1 MTASVRP
8 RWTGE
13 RQPRADAAGVQGEL
27 GRLDEPCYVVRSASG
42 VATVAGGSTRPG
54 AGHEVLA
61 MVPPLPP
68 GRLGSPDFLR
78 DHGVR
83 AAYMTGAMANGISSE
98 ELVIALA
105 RSGYLSSFGAAGLLP
120 DRIDTAL
127 RRLAREIPGL
137 PFACN
142 LIHSPSELEMERTTV
157 ELLLRH
163 QVRTVEASAF
173 MALTPNIVEYRL
185 AGLRRDRAGRTVAD
199 NRVMA
204 KVSRPEVAE
213 QFLRPAPDAMLNELV
228 ARGRASAEQAVLARS
243 LPVADDI
250 TAEADSGGH
259 TDRRSLTTLAP
270 TLVRLRN
277 RLRAEL
283 RYAQTPRVGAA
294 GGLGTPESVGAA
306 FALGVDYVVTG
317 SVNQACL
324 EAGASTAT
332 KAMLARAGIADV
344 DMAPAAD
351 MFELGVELQV
361 LKTGT
366 LFPMRAQKLYQL
378 YRGHDSMDDLPAAE
392 RHRLETQIFRR
403 PLAAVWDDCVEFFE
417 RRDPAQLERAAGN
430 PKRRM
435 ALVFRWYLGMSSRWS
450 NVGDPDR
457 VMDYQ
462 VWCGPAMGAFNDWT
476 AGTYLA
482 APANRRVADV
492 AHHLMHGAAYLGR
505 SGQLQLAGVRLPAS
519 CLDYRPEP
527 LTAAEPAPVLVGAR

>member
-1 MTASVRP
+1 
-8 RWTGE
+8 
-13 RQPRADAAGVQGEL
+13 
-27 GRLDEPCYVVRSASG
+27 
-42 VATVAGGSTRPG
+42 VATVAGGSVRPG
-54 AGHEVLA
+54 AGHDILA
-61 MVPPLPP
+61 MVPPLPT

-78 DHGVR
+78 EHRVQ
-83 AAYMTGAMANGISSE
+83 AAYMTGAMANGIASE

-105 RSGYLSSFGAAGLLP
+105 RAGYLSSFGAAGLLP
-120 DRIDTAL
+120 DRIEVAL
-127 RRLAREIPGL
+127 NRLAREIPGL
-137 PFACN
+137 PFAVN

-157 ELLLRH
+157 ALLLRH

-173 MALTPNIVEYRL
+173 MALTPSIVTYRV
-185 AGLRRDRAGRTVAD
+185 AGLRRDRGGRVVAD

-213 QFLRPAPDAMLNELV
+213 QFLRPPPDAMLNELV
-228 ARGRASAEQAVLARS
+228 AGGQATAEQAALARTI
-243 LPVADDI
+243 PVADDI

-283 RYAQTPRVGAA
+283 RYDRTPRVGAA
-294 GGLGTPESVGAA
+294 GGLGTPESVAAA

-332 KAMLARAGIADV
+332 KELLARAGIADI

-361 LKTGT
+361 LKAGT

-378 YRGHDSMDDLPAAE
+378 YRGYEGIDDLPAAE
-392 RHRLETQIFRR
+392 RQRLETQIFRR
-403 PLAAVWDDCVEFFE
+403 PLNAVWDDCVGYFE

-430 PKRRM
+430 PKRQM

-457 VMDYQ
+457 VLDYQ

-476 AGTYLA
+476 AGSYLA
-482 APANRRVADV
+482 EPANRRVVDV
-492 AHHLMHGAAYLGR
+492 AHHLMHGAAYRGR
-505 SGQLQLAGVRLPAS
+505 IGQLQLAGVRLPAS

-527 LTAAEPAPVLVGAR
+527 LTAADQAPVLAGAVR